1 MLDLMIHEKKRCS
14 GEGNASKFFPFLKG
28 EEVFLK
34 MLVLC
39 PSAERQ
45 LATFTWCLVGWPAI
59 TSSPMMNSRTE
70 RWCSKTCNTKKKK
83 ISSTTN
89 KGI

>member
-1 MLDLMIHEKKRCS
+1 
-14 GEGNASKFFPFLKG
+14 
-28 EEVFLK
+28 

-89 KGI
+89 KGIQSLAKNVKYVEGKQEKIIKFFFFYNGFCYQFI